1 MTRWSLLLLLA
12 AALSAC
18 DDGFSPRV
26 DDTRAFALYG
36 TLDGR
41 TARQAIRVQ
50 DLAGSVLDTPDRLPV
65 TVTSTELKT
74 GRTTAWRDSVVTLPD
89 GIRAHL
95 FVADLAVAPGD
106 AHRIEALRDAD
117 GARSVVTVTIPSSV
131 VTSGP
136 SPSASSNAA
145 PVVLSVAS
153 GRLEGARVRFVVRRV
168 DTDDSASFLT
178 QPTPQEGGG
187 QASFLSFLDT
197 AELQATSL
205 LYGSTPGDPVFVGA
219 QLEGV
224 VVGTTPTPVIG
235 GVGSIG
241 WVSPISLS
249 IPFPT
254 QTVTRVGFVDGR

>member
-18 DDGFSPRV
+18 DDGFTPRA
-26 DDTRAFALYG
+26 DDGRAFALYG

-41 TARQAIRVQ
+41 ATHQMIRVQ
-50 DLAGSVLDTPDRLPV
+50 DLAGSVLDTPDQLPV
-65 TVTSTELKT
+65 TVTSTELVS
-74 GRTTAWRDSVVTLPD
+74 GQTTTWRDSVVTLPD

-106 AHRIEALRDAD
+106 IHRIEAVRDAD
-117 GARSVVTVTIPSSV
+117 GARSVVTATVSAPV
-131 VTSGP
+131 VTSGA
-136 SPSASSNAA
+136 SPPGSSNAA
-145 PVVLSVAS
+145 PVVLYVAD
-153 GRLEGARVRFVVRRV
+153 GRLEGPRVRFVVRRS
-168 DTDDSASFLT
+168 DADDNASFVT

-187 QASFLSFLDT
+187 RTSFLSFLDS
-197 AELQATSL
+197 AELQATRL

-224 VVGTTPTPVIG
+224 VVGTAPTPVIG

-241 WVSPISLS
+241 WVYPISLP

-254 QTVTRVGFVDGR
+254 LTVTRVGFVDGR